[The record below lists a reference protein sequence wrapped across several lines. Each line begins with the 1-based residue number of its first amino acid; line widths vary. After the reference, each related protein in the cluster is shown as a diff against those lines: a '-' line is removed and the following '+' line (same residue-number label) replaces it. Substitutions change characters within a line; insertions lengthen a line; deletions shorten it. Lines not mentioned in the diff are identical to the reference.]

1 MSGLEKLRL
10 TTESTLRKVYR
21 ELEVLTAEDDYDA
34 VASGREHLKSL
45 YLSFRSSHSNYHVTL
60 QDEVD
65 IKNSNAYLYEVQQQ
79 YIEQQKAA
87 KAALND
93 MRPQQAMN
101 QEYSQEQSF
110 KTLGHLINLPS
121 LELRKFSGEPE
132 EFDDFLATFNEV
144 IGNVV
149 PDPAAK
155 LVRLKSQVTG
165 VALDSIKMC
174 RTDSGE
180 DGYNKAMKILRERFG
195 SPYIV
200 CTSVIERLI
209 GGPDVRS
216 PSEMRTFSDELSNAE
231 VTLKKNNM
239 YTEIV
244 TQNNIIQIC
253 LRLEPSLRY
262 EWRSIVMKNK
272 QSTGVYLKFSDF
284 VIFVQELSD
293 VVNDPLY
300 GNDALVNRPIK
311 GVKKKCVTSLPIA
324 TQGADMSMSNPDSCM
339 SPNRKESSHILCHLC
354 AKNHKLYAC
363 YKFRSMPI
371 DKRCDYVK
379 TNNLCILC
387 LSKDHS
393 VSECRSTYM
402 CRINDCGKKHS
413 SSLHVYDIQ
422 PATSAVGNSVQT
434 CDTSNTYMPTVPVL
448 INDTLETFALLDTG
462 SSTSFCSRRLI
473 KEMKLKCTN
482 TSYQLKTLHGTN
494 NKFSKT
500 VNLQVSSRDGL
511 SSLEMNN
518 VIVIDEIPVE
528 RCSFDDVSR
537 YPHLKDLTF
546 AHASRVDLLIGQD
559 YSAALIPIEVRHG
572 PINTP
577 FAVRTMMGW
586 NLNGRATSDGCR
598 RVTSNCI
605 STTCLEEDVCH
616 PERTV
621 KAHIPLDTFEM
632 FLDNQM
638 SVSVDRPQSRIPWKR
653 SLSVKLDKLHF
664 TPIGYLITLYVC
676 LILFIPNLCLCCTAM
691 LSNISRRLK
700 HYMLQWGE
708 CYLWYIHVVL
718 VVLYLIVC
726 THVL

>member
-87 KAALND
+87 KAALSD

-239 YTEIV
+239 YTEID

-311 GVKKKCVTSLPIA
+311 GVKKNA
-324 TQGADMSMSNPDSCM
+324 
-339 SPNRKESSHILCHLC
+339 
-354 AKNHKLYAC
+354 
-363 YKFRSMPI
+363 
-371 DKRCDYVK
+371 
-379 TNNLCILC
+379 
-387 LSKDHS
+387 
-393 VSECRSTYM
+393 
-402 CRINDCGKKHS
+402 
-413 SSLHVYDIQ
+413 
-422 PATSAVGNSVQT
+422 
-434 CDTSNTYMPTVPVL
+434 
-448 INDTLETFALLDTG
+448 
-462 SSTSFCSRRLI
+462 
-473 KEMKLKCTN
+473 
-482 TSYQLKTLHGTN
+482 
-494 NKFSKT
+494 
-500 VNLQVSSRDGL
+500 
-511 SSLEMNN
+511 
-518 VIVIDEIPVE
+518 
-528 RCSFDDVSR
+528 
-537 YPHLKDLTF
+537 
-546 AHASRVDLLIGQD
+546 
-559 YSAALIPIEVRHG
+559 
-572 PINTP
+572 
-577 FAVRTMMGW
+577 
-586 NLNGRATSDGCR
+586 
-598 RVTSNCI
+598 
-605 STTCLEEDVCH
+605 
-616 PERTV
+616 
-621 KAHIPLDTFEM
+621 
-632 FLDNQM
+632 
-638 SVSVDRPQSRIPWKR
+638 
-653 SLSVKLDKLHF
+653 
-664 TPIGYLITLYVC
+664 
-676 LILFIPNLCLCCTAM
+676 
-691 LSNISRRLK
+691 
-700 HYMLQWGE
+700 
-708 CYLWYIHVVL
+708 
-718 VVLYLIVC
+718 
-726 THVL
+726 